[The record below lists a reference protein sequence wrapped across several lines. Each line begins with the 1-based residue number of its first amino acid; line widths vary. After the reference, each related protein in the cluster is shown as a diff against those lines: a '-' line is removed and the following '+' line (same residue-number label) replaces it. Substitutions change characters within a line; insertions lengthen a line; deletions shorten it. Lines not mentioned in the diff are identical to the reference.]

1 MAASPTET
9 NDAPVTVIRPRS
21 GWAGLALGELWA
33 YRDLFLLLTWRDLA
47 VRYKQTAIGVA
58 WVALQPLATMA
69 VFSLFLG
76 RLAGVPS
83 DGAPYPLFVLCG
95 LVPWLLMTKA
105 INDAGTSL
113 STNERLITKVYFPRL
128 LLPTAAVA
136 SGLVDLA
143 ISALILLVLLAGWG
157 RPLSLDALLL
167 PVALVQTLVLALG
180 VGWWLSAFDGLYKDV
195 RHILP
200 FVTQLWFF
208 ASPIAYPAS
217 LVPADWRWVY
227 GLNPIAGIIDVV
239 RWALLGTPPPDTG
252 LLLTAIATTLLVA
265 LSGLIVFRRAERAL
279 ADRL

>member
-1 MAASPTET
+1 MIRLARSTISHKSFLRRAAVV
-9 NDAPVTVIRPRS
+9 AVV
-21 GWAGLALGELWA
+21 LAL
-33 YRDLFLLLTWRDLA
+33 
-47 VRYKQTAIGVA
+47 VV
-58 WVALQPLATMA
+58 V
-69 VFSLFLG
+69 
-76 RLAGVPS
+76 
-83 DGAPYPLFVLCG
+83 C
-95 LVPWLLMTKA
+95 
-105 INDAGTSL
+105 
-113 STNERLITKVYFPRL
+113 
-128 LLPTAAVA
+128 AAVA
-136 SGLVDLA
+136 QAAEPKFALPEFKGGYQRPPIEAPSPRPMIFDYVD
-143 ISALILLVLLAGWG
+143 
-157 RPLSLDALLL
+157 
-167 PVALVQTLVLALG
+167 VAALVLALG

>member
-1 MAASPTET
+1 MAASSTKPKE
-9 NDAPVTVIRPRS
+9 APVVVIRPRS
-21 GWAGLALGELWA
+21 GWADLALGEAWA

-47 VRYKQTAIGVA
+47 VRYKQTVIGVA

-113 STNERLITKVYFPRL
+113 SANERLITKVYFPRL
-128 LLPTAAVA
+128 LLPTAVVA

-167 PVALVQTLVLALG
+167 PAALVQTLVLALG

-195 RHILP
+195 RYTLP

-217 LVPADWRWVY
+217 LVPADWRWLY
-227 GLNPIAGIIDVV
+227 GLNPIAGIIDVI
-239 RWALLGTPPPDTG
+239 RWTLLGTPRPDAG
-252 LLLTAIATTLLVA
+252 QI
-265 LSGLIVFRRAERAL
+265 GRAHV
-279 ADRL
+279 